1 VLARAGG
8 REEPMIAVTRMDGV
22 RIVLNAERI
31 ESLESVP
38 ETLIRLVDRRPL
50 LVRESLEEIVAAFK
64 DYKRA
69 IAAPLAGAA
78 T

>member
-1 VLARAGG
+1 
-8 REEPMIAVTRMDGV
+8 MIAVTRMDGV

-50 LVRESLEEIVAAFK
+50 LVRESLEEIVTAFK
-64 DYKRA
+64 EYKRA
-69 IAAPLAGAA
+69 IAAPLVGA
-78 T
+78 TP

>member
-1 VLARAGG
+1 
-8 REEPMIAVTRMDGV
+8 MIAVTRMDGV

-50 LVRESLEEIVAAFK
+50 LVRESLEEIVTAFK

-69 IAAPLAGAA
+69 IAAPPLGAA
-78 T
+78 P

>member
-1 VLARAGG
+1 
-8 REEPMIAVTRMDGV
+8 MIAVTRMDGV

-50 LVRESLEEIVAAFK
+50 LVRESLEEIVTAFK
-64 DYKRA
+64 EYKRA
-69 IAAPLAGAA
+69 IAAPHLGAA
-78 T
+78 P

>member
-1 VLARAGG
+1 
-8 REEPMIAVTRMDGV
+8 MIAVTRMDGV

-50 LVRESLEEIVAAFK
+50 LVRESLEEIVTAFK
-64 DYKRA
+64 EYKRA
-69 IAAPLAGAA
+69 IAAPLLGAA
-78 T
+78 P